1 MAFAVLNE
9 VLNDTWSSCV
19 QVISANKVSWNLMLR
34 LPRAVLPVHHGT
46 GCAVDGGRHDAGLGA
61 DHTNT
66 KTLSEYD
73 TGAQAIVG
81 FGYKKKS

>member
-1 MAFAVLNE
+1 VAFAVLNE

-19 QVISANKVSWNLMLR
+19 QVVAANEVGWNWMLR
-34 LPRAVLPVHHGT
+34 LPRAVLSVRRGT
-46 GCAVDGGRHDAGLGA
+46 GCAVDGGRHDEGLGA

-73 TGAQAIVG
+73 TGAQATVR
-81 FGYKKKS
+81 FGYK